1 MIGAGRRPGK
11 ARHHARQVV
20 AAIEPVLEL
29 DQVSLRVLAL
39 HGVVGAPKRRFDV
52 ADDGV
57 QPDEFLDANGSLP
70 AAGYDRGVQAA
81 GGGDR
86 AEARQTV
93 AVDLASRGDAP
104 ANGIA
109 LEFES

>member
-1 MIGAGRRPGK
+1 M
-11 ARHHARQVV
+11 
-20 AAIEPVLEL
+20 
-29 DQVSLRVLAL
+29 
-39 HGVVGAPKRRFDV
+39 VGAPQRRLDV

-70 AAGYDRGVQAA
+70 AAGDDRGVHAT
-81 GGGDR
+81 GGGNR
-86 AEARQTV
+86 AEAVQAV